1 LRAAMSEEGLPEV
14 RFSFEFEGSSMLVR
28 D

>member
-1 LRAAMSEEGLPEV
+1 MEQEGLAEV